1 MRSAFKQQF
10 KKQEKNMLNRRSEK
24 FQLQVKPNRELGDLP
39 MLNQLT
45 QSNKLSRL
53 MLAAGLCLTMVF
65 VSQLDRHVP
74 KATEKN
80 LNGNGL
86 VLNGTNLNG
95 ANLNGTS
102 FNGVSLNGANLNGRD
117 LGANGV
123 YFKRFG
129 LTSSTMVNA
138 VFKQK
143 PIQKIRLEGGQ
154 LALKIKRSD

>member
-1 MRSAFKQQF
+1 
-10 KKQEKNMLNRRSEK
+10 
-24 FQLQVKPNRELGDLP
+24 

-45 QSNKLSRL
+45 QNRLSRL
-53 MLAAGLCLTMVF
+53 MLAAGICLTAVF
-65 VSQLDRHVP
+65 MNPFDRPVP
-74 KATEKN
+74 KTTEKN

-86 VLNGTNLNG
+86 VLNGANLNG
-95 ANLNGTS
+95 ANLNG
-102 FNGVSLNGANLNGRD
+102 VSLNGAFQNGNG
-117 LGANGV
+117 LSVNGV

>member
-1 MRSAFKQQF
+1 VRSAFKQQF
-10 KKQEKNMLNRRSEK
+10 KKQEKNMLNRRPEK

-39 MLNQLT
+39 MLHQLI
-45 QSNKLSRL
+45 QNKLSRL
-53 MLAAGLCLTMVF
+53 MLAAGLCLTTVF
-65 VSQLDRHVP
+65 VSQLDLPVA
-74 KATEKN
+74 KVTEKN
-80 LNGNGL
+80 LSGNGL
-86 VLNGTNLNG
+86 VLNGTSFNGTNLNG

-102 FNGVSLNGANLNGRD
+102 LNGASLNGRD

-129 LTSSTMVNA
+129 LTSSTIINA

>member
-1 MRSAFKQQF
+1 
-10 KKQEKNMLNRRSEK
+10 
-24 FQLQVKPNRELGDLP
+24 
-39 MLNQLT
+39 
-45 QSNKLSRL
+45 
-53 MLAAGLCLTMVF
+53 MLAAGLCLIAVF
-65 VSQLDRHVP
+65 ANQIDRPVS
-74 KATEKN
+74 KNIEKN

-86 VLNGTNLNG
+86 VLNGTSLNG

-102 FNGVSLNGANLNGRD
+102 FNGVSLNGASLNGANLNGRD